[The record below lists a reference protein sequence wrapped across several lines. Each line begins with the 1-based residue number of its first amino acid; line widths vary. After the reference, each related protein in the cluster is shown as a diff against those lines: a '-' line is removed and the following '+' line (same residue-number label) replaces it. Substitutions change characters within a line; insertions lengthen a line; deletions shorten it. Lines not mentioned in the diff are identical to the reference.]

1 MTRDALLEQ
10 LHTTFGFTAFR
21 GVQAQ
26 VLARVMAGQ
35 STLAIMPTGAGKS
48 LTYQLP
54 AVMLEGTCVVVSP
67 LIALMHDQLRGAT
80 ANGIRAATLTSADLD
95 RAESHYEQALRI
107 NPKHRG
113 ALEYSGE
120 LHLTR
125 GDLAKAE
132 QRLAAL
138 NKACFLPC
146 EEYTE
151 LKAAIEAHKRKAGGK
166 S

>member
-1 MTRDALLEQ
+1 MGPSFSPFSPRRIAAALVVA
-10 LHTTFGFTAFR
+10 TA
-21 GVQAQ
+21 A
-26 VLARVMAGQ
+26 
-35 STLAIMPTGAGKS
+35 S
-48 LTYQLP
+48 LTAGAAAAADPGP
-54 AVMLEGTCVVVSP
+54 APSAVADPLGGARA
-67 LIALMHDQLRGAT
+67 LIAKKQWPEAVAELQRVNETGNADWHNLMGYSLRHFAKP
-80 ANGIRAATLTSADLD
+80 DLD

>member
-1 MTRDALLEQ
+1 MRHDFTPHSTQRIAAALVVA
-10 LHTTFGFTAFR
+10 TAAALTAWPAAAADT
-21 GVQAQ
+21 GPAPSAVADP
-26 VLARVMAGQ
+26 LGGARA
-35 STLAIMPTGAGKS
+35 
-48 LTYQLP
+48 
-54 AVMLEGTCVVVSP
+54 
-67 LIALMHDQLRGAT
+67 LIAKKQWPEAVAELQRVNETGNADSHNLMGYSLRH
-80 ANGIRAATLTSADLD
+80 LPKPDLD
-95 RAESHYEQALRI
+95 RSEGHQAQALRL

-151 LKAAIEAHKRKAGGK
+151 LKAAIEAYKRKAGGK